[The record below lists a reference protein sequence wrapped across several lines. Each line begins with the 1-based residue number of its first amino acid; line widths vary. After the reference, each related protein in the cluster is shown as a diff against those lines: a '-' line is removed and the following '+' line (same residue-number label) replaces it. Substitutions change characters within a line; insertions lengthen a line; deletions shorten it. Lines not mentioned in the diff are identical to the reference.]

1 MSIVMFDNIYSS
13 NQKSIEEVIVSTISG
28 FGLTNMH
35 ALYPLGD
42 YYRREPWNFIPTRWC
57 PIVS

>member
-1 MSIVMFDNIYSS
+1 MSIVMLDKIYSS

-42 YYRREPWNFIPTRWC
+42 YYRRE
-57 PIVS
+57 S